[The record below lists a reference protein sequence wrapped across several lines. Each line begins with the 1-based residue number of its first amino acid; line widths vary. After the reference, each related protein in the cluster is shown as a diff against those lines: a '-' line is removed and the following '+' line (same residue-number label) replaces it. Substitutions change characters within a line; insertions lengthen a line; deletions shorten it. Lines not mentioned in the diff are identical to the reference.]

1 MLECKNRIEI
11 KTWGQKRLAP
21 FLLKNEMIDF
31 FKKSGNFFVINSI
44 LHTIEKMEGMNLS
57 RSNRVRGK
65 PFMTLKRM
73 QIGDHYEEN
82 INVHYGLYVAS

>member
-1 MLECKNRIEI
+1 M
-11 KTWGQKRLAP
+11 
-21 FLLKNEMIDF
+21 
-31 FKKSGNFFVINSI
+31 INSI
-44 LHTIEKMEGMNLS
+44 LHTIEKMEGMNLL
-57 RSNRVRGK
+57 RCNRVRGK